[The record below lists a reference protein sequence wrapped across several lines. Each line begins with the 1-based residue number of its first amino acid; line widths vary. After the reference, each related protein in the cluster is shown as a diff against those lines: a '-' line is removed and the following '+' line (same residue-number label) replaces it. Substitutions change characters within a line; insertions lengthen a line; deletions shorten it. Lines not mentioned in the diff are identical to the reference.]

1 MKKNS
6 KNGGPFPT
14 VAAPPLPGV
23 LVRNSRLSSEYI
35 RENFDTINTPVIIE
49 LDPSFNDMLTNWSEK
64 ELLNERRLVLLT
76 VERDGCSVFRLKC
89 EAVPPDYGVIEKD
102 SLVISCIRWA
112 EKDTHV
118 LTSVDLLQV
127 LENLVG
133 ETFSTQEKSRI
144 RRNLQFLRPITVNR
158 TSSARLFNAVMAMD
172 NPRPRNIEKDLKVFR
187 WLSLYVA
194 LTKVLSKYSVN
205 PSISSE
211 RKILL
216 EEVAKQAEQANGTRK
231 DNGNGNS
238 NGNGSSTGFVPLRKN
253 SGNLRAEVPAVTTAP
268 LPVNSLT
275 ALPRN
280 IATTAARPVAK
291 DGRPRPRPAP
301 KQQPPNNQVGASTSW
316 ARIYMEQGVPRYA
329 CPLSVF

>member
-1 MKKNS
+1 MKKNT
-6 KNGGPFPT
+6 KNGGPFTT

-35 RENFDTINTPVIIE
+35 RENLDTINTPVIIE
-49 LDPSFNDMLTNWSEK
+49 LDPSFNDMPTDWSEK
-64 ELLNERRLVLLT
+64 ELMNERRLVSLT
-76 VERDGCSVFRLKC
+76 VERDGCSIFRLKC
-89 EAVPPDYGVIEKD
+89 KTVPPDYGVLEKD

-127 LENLVG
+127 LEKLVG

-187 WLSLYVA
+187 WLSLYMA

-211 RKILL
+211 RKLL
-216 EEVAKQAEQANGTRK
+216 LDEVAKQNLQANGSTNE
-231 DNGNGNS
+231 NGNRNS
-238 NGNGSSTGFVPLRKN
+238 KPVFVLLRKN
-253 SGNLRAEVPAVTTAP
+253 SANPRAEVPTVTTAP
-268 LPVNSLT
+268 LPVNSFT
-275 ALPRN
+275 GLPRN

-291 DGRPRPRPAP
+291 EDRPRPRPAP
-301 KQQPPNNQVGASTSW
+301 QQQKSHHQIGASSSR
-316 ARIYMEQGVPRYA
+316 ARIFMEQGFTRNASPI
-329 CPLSVF
+329 SVF